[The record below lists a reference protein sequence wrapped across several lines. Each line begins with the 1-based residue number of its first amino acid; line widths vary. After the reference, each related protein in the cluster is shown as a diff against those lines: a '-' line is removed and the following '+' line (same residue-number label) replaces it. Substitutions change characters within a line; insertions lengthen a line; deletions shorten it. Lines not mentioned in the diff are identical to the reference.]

1 MTLSAEVQELLSW
14 DKAVGARCNGLPVE
28 KQRAV
33 IQEALEQRAAKMG
46 LVLESVARVEDL
58 TVPVGGDWIRLRVY
72 TPFGEGPHPAFF
84 HIHGGGFINGSIDW
98 IYNAAKCAH
107 ICVSAGC
114 VVATVEYRLAP
125 EFPFP
130 TATEDCYSALCW
142 LVEHAEDLAI
152 DPTRLAVGGESA
164 GGNLAAVLALM
175 ARDRGGASLSLQLL
189 EVPVTDMSERSLG
202 HASLG
207 LFGDGYGL
215 DRENIETFTAA
226 YLPNL
231 NDRGSAYASPLH
243 ASELAGLAPAH
254 VLTAEFD
261 PLRDSGEAYARRLQ
275 EAGVKTTLH
284 RFTAHTHSSSGLWQS
299 WPPARAWM
307 DEVVAAIRD
316 AVSAPVAV
324 S

>member
-14 DKAVGARCNGLPVE
+14 DKVIGARCNGIRVE
-28 KQRAV
+28 EQRAV
-33 IQEALEQRAAKMG
+33 IQEALEQRAAHTG
-46 LVLESVARVEDL
+46 LVVEPVARVEDRN
-58 TVPVGGDWIRLRVY
+58 VPAGGASIRLRIY
-72 TPFGEGPHPAFF
+72 TPFGEGPHPAFL
-84 HIHGGGFINGSIDW
+84 HIHGGGFVNGSIDW

-107 ICVSAGC
+107 ICASAGC
-114 VVATVEYRLAP
+114 VVATAEYRLAP

-142 LVEHAEDLAI
+142 LVEHAEDIAI
-152 DPTRLAVGGESA
+152 DPTRVAVGGESA

-175 ARDRGGASLSLQLL
+175 ARDRRGPPLALQLL
-189 EVPVTDMSERSLG
+189 EVPVTDMSEQSLE
-202 HASLG
+202 HASLR

-215 DRENIETFTAA
+215 DRENIEAFTGD

-231 NDRGSAYASPLH
+231 ADRDSPYASPLR

-275 EAGVKTTLH
+275 QAGVKTTVH
-284 RFTAHTHSSSGLWQS
+284 RFPGQTHGSSGLWQS
-299 WPPARAWM
+299 WEPARAWM
-307 DEVVAAIRD
+307 DEVVGAIRD
-316 AVSAPVAV
+316 AVSVPASV